1 MSTHAH
7 LNKLNNAYGDLMPA
21 LIRLALKVGEN
32 DADLLRAAKAADAI
46 NDLMSEMRE
55 AISPNT

>member
-1 MSTHAH
+1 MSTRTH
-7 LNKLNNAYGDLMPA
+7 LNKLNNAYGELMPA

-32 DADLLRAAKAADAI
+32 DTDLLRAAKAADAI